1 MCNIDIR
8 NRRYSLCQGSFEN
21 MNICILIVRSLFI
34 FLILI
39 ALTSHFINASLNEK
53 DILLVHKIETIKK
66 QEQTQIFRINQIFQ
80 LHLTYQKPN
89 FTIKINYS
97 VFPFSLLGITI
108 KETNLIKRLPTA
120 FP

>member
-1 MCNIDIR
+1 MCD
-8 NRRYSLCQGSFEN
+8 
-21 MNICILIVRSLFI
+21 LIVRSLFI
-34 FLILI
+34 FLLLV
-39 ALTSHFINASLNEK
+39 ALTSHFINTSLNEK

-66 QEQTQIFRINQIFQ
+66 QEQAQIFRINKLTQQ
-80 LHLTYQKPN
+80 HLTYQKPN